1 MVSYI
6 GDPSIL
12 DEYQLLPRQ
21 NTPGI
26 DLGAVGQ
33 SRPNDKFLGPGTNKL
48 PPRPPTSA
56 LPPPSTLSDLSISA
70 LPTNPS
76 LFPRRPPMLAPY
88 AGGGIGNLFSQ
99 LAYMDPERFDT
110 SMQRFQTFRD
120 RYGNM
125 MGPGGY
131 RQQMG
136 LFNTLGR
143 LNPEQ
148 FDLGMQRLQT
158 YQDLFQPSYGGPIS
172 SSPGFPTPTGP
183 KPPFDVPTPEP
194 PPMMDGDGVFGGQP
208 VGPDPRPIQPDPLPP
223 PPPSEYGG
231 GKQAPIDVDLRD
243 RISDQFPGFNPG
255 SANLDPSGNVL
266 PEYDRPIMQ
275 GPSSLSPSPSPYRNQ
290 PVNPMQ
296 SQSYFGGF
304 GSPRNP
310 YASGYG
316 MGYQPPPPPYM
327 PMTGRVGYAGMNPMG
342 RMGYGAFGGG
352 GYYSPS
358 ASSPSGGKGG
368 GMGPGPGQAYM
379 GGSGGGKGGAA

>member
-12 DEYQLLPRQ
+12 DEYELLPRQ
-21 NTPGI
+21 NTPGV

-33 SRPNDKFLGPGTNKL
+33 SLPTRPPLAPLPSRPRPNDKFLSGPRAPAAGYT
-48 PPRPPTSA
+48 PRPSGIVGA
-56 LPPPSTLSDLSISA
+56 STLSDLSI
-70 LPTNPS
+70 LPANINPS
-76 LFPRRPPMLAPY
+76 LFPRTPPVRPAPLMPY
-88 AGGGIGNLFSQ
+88 GGGGIGSLFNQ

-120 RYGNM
+120 QYGNM

-131 RQQMG
+131 QQQIG

-148 FDLGMQRLQT
+148 FDVGMQRLQT
-158 YQDLFQPSYGGPIS
+158 YQDLFR
-172 SSPGFPTPTGP
+172 P
-183 KPPFDVPTPEP
+183 KPVTPVQP
-194 PPMMDGDGVFGGQP
+194 PVMDGDGV
-208 VGPDPRPIQPDPLPP
+208 I
-223 PPPSEYGG
+223 GG
-231 GKQAPIDVDLRD
+231 GKQAPIDINLEDTLR
-243 RISDQFPGFNPG
+243 DQFPGFNPG
-255 SANLDPSGNVL
+255 GANLDPSGRVL
-266 PEYDRPIMQ
+266 PSS
-275 GPSSLSPSPSPYRNQ
+275 GPMVTTGGNPNPYQQ

-296 SQSYFGGF
+296 SQRYFGGF

-316 MGYQPPPPPYM
+316 MGYQPPPYM
-327 PMTGRVGYAGMNPMG
+327 PMTGRVGFNPIG
-342 RMGYGAFGGG
+342 QMGYGAFGGG

-358 ASSPSGGKGG
+358 ASAPAGGKGG
-368 GMGPGPGQAYM
+368 SAGPGMAHM

>member
-12 DEYQLLPRQ
+12 DDYQLLPRQ
-21 NTPGI
+21 NTPGV

-33 SRPNDKFLGPGTNKL
+33 PRPLPPRRPNDKFLGPGTSKF
-48 PPRPPTSA
+48 PRRPPVPMSE
-56 LPPPSTLSDLSISA
+56 LSIM
-70 LPTNPS
+70 PNNPS
-76 LFPRRPPMLAPY
+76 LFPRRPAPLMPY
-88 AGGGIGNLFSQ
+88 GGGGIGSLFNQ

-120 RYGNM
+120 QYGNM

-131 RQQMG
+131 QQQMG

-148 FDLGMQRLQT
+148 FDIGMQRLQT
-158 YQDLFQPSYGGPIS
+158 YRDLFQPSYGGPITT
-172 SSPGFPTPTGP
+172 PGFPTPTGP
-183 KPPFDVPTPEP
+183 KPPIDVPVPVE
-194 PPMMDGDGVFGGQP
+194 PPMMDDDGAF
-208 VGPDPRPIQPDPLPP
+208 
-223 PPPSEYGG
+223 GG
-231 GKQAPIDVDLRD
+231 GKQAPIDPEATIRN
-243 RISDQFPGFNPG
+243 QFPGFNPG
-255 SANLDPSGNVL
+255 SATLDQSGNVL
-266 PEYDRPIMQ
+266 PDGRDMVTT
-275 GPSSLSPSPSPYRNQ
+275 GGNPSPYQQ

-296 SQSYFGGF
+296 SQRYFGGF

-316 MGYQPPPPPYM
+316 MGYQPPPYM
-327 PMTGRVGYAGMNPMG
+327 PMTGRVGFNPMG

-368 GMGPGPGQAYM
+368 GIAGPGQAYM

>member
-12 DEYQLLPRQ
+12 DDYRLLPRQ
-21 NTPGI
+21 NTPGV
-26 DLGAVGQ
+26 DLGAIGQ
-33 SRPNDKFLGPGTNKL
+33 SRPAPIPPRQNDKFLGSGLNKR
-48 PPRPPTSA
+48 PPRRPPVPMSE
-56 LPPPSTLSDLSISA
+56 LSIM
-70 LPTNPS
+70 PTNPS
-76 LFPRRPPMLAPY
+76 LFPRRPPFRPAPLTPY

-131 RQQMG
+131 QQQIG

-148 FDLGMQRLQT
+148 FDIGMQRLQT
-158 YQDLFQPSYGGPIS
+158 YRDLFQPSYGGPITT
-172 SSPGFPTPTGP
+172 PGFPTPTGP
-183 KPPFDVPTPEP
+183 KPPLDVPTPVE
-194 PPMMDGDGVFGGQP
+194 PPMMDGDGVFGG
-208 VGPDPRPIQPDPLPP
+208 
-223 PPPSEYGG
+223 
-231 GKQAPIDVDLRD
+231 GKQAPIDLQETIRN
-243 RISDQFPGFNPG
+243 QFPGFNPG
-255 SANLDPSGNVL
+255 GATLDQSGNVV
-266 PEYDRPIMQ
+266 PDRDVMTTGGNMYGNMPT
-275 GPSSLSPSPSPYRNQ
+275 PYQQ
-290 PVNPMQ
+290 PVNPIQ
-296 SQSYFGGF
+296 SQPYFGGF

-316 MGYQPPPPPYM
+316 MGYQPPPYM
-327 PMTGRVGYAGMNPMG
+327 PMTGRVGFNPMG

-358 ASSPSGGKGG
+358 VSSPAGGKGG
-368 GMGPGPGQAYM
+368 GSAAPM
-379 GGSGGGKGGAA
+379 GSGGGKGGAA